1 MARSGEAGRVKVV
14 ASNRRA
20 RRNYTVVET
29 VEAGLA
35 LLGSE
40 VKSLRGGRL
49 DLKDSYGAVRS
60 GEVYLIGAYLA
71 PYEYARDGG
80 HDPERE
86 RKLLLHRREIDR
98 IAGQI
103 AEKGLTL
110 VPLQVYFKDGKAKVE
125 LGLAKGKTTYDK
137 RESIKERDH
146 EREMD
151 RAAANARRTR

>member
-1 MARSGEAGRVKVV
+1 M
-14 ASNRRA
+14 
-20 RRNYTVVET
+20 VVET

-40 VKSLRGGRL
+40 VKSLREGRL
-49 DLKDSYGAVRS
+49 DLKDSYGLVKD
-60 GEVYLIGAYLA
+60 GEAFLVGAYIA
-71 PYEYARDGG
+71 PYEFARDGG

-98 IAGQI
+98 IGGQL

-125 LGLAKGKTTYDK
+125 LGLAKGKTSYDK
-137 RESIKERDH
+137 RETIKERDH

-151 RAAANARRTR
+151 RAVAQARRRT